1 MKQYRSEQR
10 LLEQPADRDDPL
22 ARAMRAALAEDP
34 GPELLARLAVQVDA
48 AVADGRGPRLIEAPS
63 GAGSTAAWLAA
74 LGIAAAVA
82 VLLALAFID
91 GKPQP
96 APQAV
101 PSRIGSPPP
110 SATPTTSPAPRLQAP
125 AEPEAIAPPA
135 VPRPRP
141 RQHKAE
147 PIEPRGA
154 LRSADELELLRR
166 AQHALAGDAQRALR
180 FVQEH
185 ERVHPDGVLEQER
198 ELLAIAALLS
208 LHDHASA
215 QHRAQEFRRTFPH
228 SIHLRRLDRM
238 LAQQGRGADAIG
250 NRGDAGTL
258 TR

>member
-10 LLEQPADRDDPL
+10 LLEQSADPDDPL
-22 ARAMRAALAEDP
+22 ARAMCAALAEDP
-34 GPELLARLAVQVDA
+34 GPEVLARLAVQVEG
-48 AVADGRGPRLIEAPS
+48 AVADGRGPRLADAPS

-82 VLLALAFID
+82 VLLALAFVD
-91 GKPQP
+91 GKTQP

-101 PSRIGSPPP
+101 SARVISPGAT
-110 SATPTTSPAPRLQAP
+110 ATPATSPAPRLQAP
-125 AEPEAIAPPA
+125 VESEVIDEPA
-135 VPRPRP
+135 VPRPRA
-141 RQHKAE
+141 REQKAR

-166 AQHALAGDAQRALR
+166 AQHALAGDPQGALR

-185 ERVHPDGVLEQER
+185 ERAYPDGVLEQER

-228 SIHLRRLDRM
+228 SVHLRRLDRM
-238 LAQQGRGADAIG
+238 LAQHGRGADAIG
-250 NRGDAGTL
+250 NCGDAGTL
-258 TR
+258 TP